1 MGKHEEVSGHNESK
15 STKTSKWKSRASG
28 LSAFLFGTGGLVA
41 VLAVYVT
48 AATSAHWFPFES
60 HSPNNPPATSTP
72 RPITSSPRHTI
83 SPSSQTTIS
92 SGMVKRQLLI
102 PDDLSSLGSLSFKG
116 VDEAIVTSNS
126 CAHWTVKPIIQ
137 KARQLTST
145 DTPPTVVAFES
156 ISVFSTTGDA
166 HAAFKADQNQLMCFS
181 GLPHVSSE
189 DISSKVH
196 TCDYTAAAHATFTG
210 RRGLFDAYTGEIICG
225 RALTVLEF
233 DSLDSSPYSTIGEF
247 STLISIAIQKVQ
259 ALPDLGS

>member
-1 MGKHEEVSGHNESK
+1 MC
-15 STKTSKWKSRASG
+15 T
-28 LSAFLFGTGGLVA
+28 LD
-41 VLAVYVT
+41 
-48 AATSAHWFPFES
+48 
-60 HSPNNPPATSTP
+60 
-72 RPITSSPRHTI
+72 
-83 SPSSQTTIS
+83 SQTNYPKGAAANLNRYS
-92 SGMVKRQLLI
+92 SHCRCVRINICIL
-102 PDDLSSLGSLSFKG
+102 
-116 VDEAIVTSNS
+116 
-126 CAHWTVKPIIQ
+126 
-137 KARQLTST
+137 
-145 DTPPTVVAFES
+145 
-156 ISVFSTTGDA
+156 TTGDA